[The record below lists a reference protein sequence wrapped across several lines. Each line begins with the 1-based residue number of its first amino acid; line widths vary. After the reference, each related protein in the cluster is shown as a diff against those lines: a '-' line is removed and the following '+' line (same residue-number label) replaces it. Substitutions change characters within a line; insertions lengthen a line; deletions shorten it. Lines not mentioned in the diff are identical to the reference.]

1 MQRIKG
7 ALSATLVLKKTAN
20 TTITAGALV
29 VFDPSS
35 IIPVTPIF
43 TYNHKFDKSKWDFD
57 FILPQRLLFRRYLF
71 ENGRIAFGTELNSEN
86 FYLNFNTSQLK
97 GIHELNQLELKSGIT
112 YEHHFTPKIIGLFK
126 AGINNVIRTRIT
138 EKGDRSSK
146 YIYDQKEE
154 AQVYFRF
161 GISYNLF

>member
-1 MQRIKG
+1 MW
-7 ALSATLVLKKTAN
+7 
-20 TTITAGALV
+20 
-29 VFDPSS
+29 
-35 IIPVTPIF
+35 
-43 TYNHKFDKSKWDFD
+43 YE
-57 FILPQRLLFRRYLF
+57 Y
-71 ENGRIAFGTELNSEN
+71 